1 MMQIYVDE
9 TGVAEREG
17 KFGLGGVIV
26 NDSSLE
32 SLDRQTLEELVKKYG
47 ITDTHAM
54 NINDMN
60 FFIDFVEHT
69 KNKKHIVPFYFGTS
83 EREKDSGHSTELIL
97 HSKSLPSRY
106 YEIIEN
112 FLEYIFFI
120 DEDIADKITHINFL
134 SRAQKVKNDEEL
146 EKYKKLGFDYYKKNK
161 KNEEFYIIPLL
172 TKNNVFNFIFS
183 ILNKYR
189 SQSNRIKLKEIN
201 VMTFDYLKDND
212 SIYYKY
218 ADIFANLVN
227 KIKLVKKQVDLKKW
241 YRPFIKYN
249 HRDFRNLSKA
259 CVAYY
264 NKDYISFFSML
275 PEQEN
280 SFFQQ
285 KLKNLAIGTL
295 RRDTEKKDDRL
306 KYAILYLKDI
316 IEQKRGNYNT
326 VIELGEIIEQ
336 QKERISSPEDIRLL
350 YSVMQRAYN
359 HTGDYSRSRDYFNLL
374 MTEYKK
380 DNSFQSFYEK
390 IESINRYAISLTNI
404 FKFEEAK
411 TLIDSVF
418 LELKSFGDFLSKS
431 NIKHSNLLGKVF
443 GSYGQIKAL
452 MLEEDAEY
460 YFKKA
465 IDLFSSENQKNI
477 QNTYLCHFY
486 IDQNDFELSR
496 EYLEKSIG
504 DLNNIDSNLLN
515 LLDSNKYSVALY
527 LKFLYYFDL
536 YDEISEKILED
547 LEKKLINDKNK
558 EHPVEKILGYIALIK
573 TKRKLDGIGT
583 LINVLE
589 SMYTSSGI
597 TRMMIINFFL
607 AQIPYNKSNFLEIN
621 FKYIEENMPHD
632 YQALFVDLDA
642 YFADLKNLK
651 YEHLK
656 NKFLEKFTFYFK

>member
-32 SLDRQTLEELVKKYG
+32 SLDRQTLEDLVKKYG
-47 ITDTHAM
+47 ITDTHGM
-54 NINDMN
+54 DINDKN
-60 FFIDFVEHT
+60 FFIDFVKHT

-83 EREKDSGHSTELIL
+83 EREKDGGHSTELIL

-134 SRAQKVKNDEEL
+134 SRVQRPKNEEEL
-146 EKYKKLGFDYYKKNK
+146 AKYEKLGFKRFKPSKDA
-161 KNEEFYIIPLL
+161 EFYLISLL
-172 TKNNVFNFIFS
+172 SESNVFNFIFS
-183 ILNKYR
+183 VLNKYR
-189 SQSNRIKLKEIN
+189 SQTSRIKLSEIN
-201 VMTFDYLKDND
+201 VRIYNKLEYSD

-227 KIKLVKKQVDLKKW
+227 KRKLVKKQVDLAKW
-241 YRPFIKYN
+241 YRPFIRYN

-264 NKDYISFFSML
+264 NKDYINFFSML

-280 SFFQQ
+280 SFFQR

-336 QKERISSPEDIRLL
+336 QKDRISSPEDIRLL

-418 LELKSFGDFLSKS
+418 SELESFGDFLHKS

-465 IDLFSSENQKNI
+465 IDLFSSESQKNI

-496 EYLEKSIG
+496 EYLEKNIG

-527 LKFLYYFDL
+527 LKYLYYFDL
-536 YDEISEKILED
+536 CDEISEKILED

-607 AQIPYNKSNFLEIN
+607 AQIPYNKSNFLEKN
-621 FKYIEENMPHD
+621 FKYIEENMPQD

-642 YFADLKNLK
+642 YFADIKNFK
-651 YEHLK
+651 YEQLK